1 MRIFAAIFCIL
12 RIMRKFFVVI
22 FCAFASIA
30 CLSAQS
36 AKKAEMLFTQDK
48 NYSAAKQEYQLLL
61 KASPNNTLYLYRY
74 ARCAQETGDLQTAAI
89 YFEKAGDRYPLKH
102 FYLAEVYMA
111 LWYPEL
117 AMQSYQKFLEL
128 NKEDERYDYIQA
140 QLLQA
145 QKISRY
151 LKRVEKITILDS
163 VLMPYN
169 DFLNAY
175 QLSVEAGTLAM
186 DTNHLVT
193 YTNQRN
199 DRRLFAQK
207 QDSTIALCMQY
218 RLLDTWEKAE
228 LLPKNVNSGTLQN
241 YPFGL
246 SDGLTIYFSSSN
258 PDGFGGYDIYITRYN
273 TANQTFAT
281 SENLGFPYNSP
292 ANDYMY
298 AIDELRSI
306 GYFATDRF
314 TSNDSV
320 CVYTFAIPEY
330 KTYHKNVSQDSLV
343 CYAQLKYYDRAVPRK
358 DTKTDSIKAQK
369 TIEHEDIYFIINDS
383 VVYTSDEDFQTPKA
397 LELFAQYE
405 QIQSDYEQVTT
416 QLASLRET
424 YIDLSPEERKPI
436 AKQII
441 ALESRLL
448 DIQQK
453 LIELPVQIR
462 RAEQEK

>member
-1 MRIFAAIFCIL
+1 
-12 RIMRKFFVVI
+12 MRKIFVI
-22 FCAFASIA
+22 LLCAFMGISY
-30 CLSAQS
+30 LSAQS
-36 AKKAEMLFTQDK
+36 AKKAEMLFTQEKD
-48 NYSAAKQEYQLLL
+48 YYAAKQEYQLLL
-61 KASPNNTLYLYRY
+61 KTSPNNTLYLYRY
-74 ARCAQETGDLQTAAI
+74 ARCAQETGDLHTAAT

-102 FYLAEVYMA
+102 FYLAEVYMD

-117 AMQSYQKFLEL
+117 ATQSYQKFLEEI
-128 NKEDERYDYIQA
+128 NEEDERYDYIQA

-145 QKISRY
+145 QKISRF

-169 DFLNAY
+169 DFLEAY
-175 QLSVEAGTLAM
+175 HLSVEAGTLAI
-186 DTNHLVT
+186 DTNHLTT

-207 QDSTIALCMQY
+207 QDSSIALCMQY

-228 LLPKNVNSGTLQN
+228 VLPENVNSGTQQN

-246 SDGLTIYFSSSN
+246 SDGITIYFASNN

-273 TANQTFAT
+273 TANQTYAT
-281 SENLGFPYNSP
+281 PENLGFPYNSP

-314 TSNDSV
+314 TSKDSV

-330 KTYHKNVSQDSLV
+330 KTYHRNLSQDSLV
-343 CYAQLKYYDRAVPRK
+343 YYAQLKYYDKAIPK
-358 DTKTDSIKAQK
+358 KKIKTDSIKVHHPV
-369 TIEHEDIYFIINDS
+369 EHEEIYFIINDS
-383 VVYTSDEDFQTPKA
+383 VVYTSDEDFQSPKA
-397 LELFAQYE
+397 LELFANYE
-405 QIQSDYEQVTT
+405 KAQIDCKQVAE
-416 QLASLRET
+416 QLAHLRET
-424 YIDLSPEERKPI
+424 YADSLPEERKTI

-441 ALESRLL
+441 ALESKLL
-448 DIQQK
+448 DLQQQ
-453 LIELPVQIR
+453 LIDLPVRIR
-462 RAEQEK
+462 KAEQEQ

>member
-1 MRIFAAIFCIL
+1 
-12 RIMRKFFVVI
+12 
-22 FCAFASIA
+22 
-30 CLSAQS
+30 
-36 AKKAEMLFTQDK
+36 
-48 NYSAAKQEYQLLL
+48 
-61 KASPNNTLYLYRY
+61 
-74 ARCAQETGDLQTAAI
+74 
-89 YFEKAGDRYPLKH
+89 
-102 FYLAEVYMA
+102 
-111 LWYPEL
+111 
-117 AMQSYQKFLEL
+117 LEL

-246 SDGLTIYFSSSN
+246 SDGLTIYFSSNN

-462 RAEQEK
+462 KAEQEK